1 MNRFAVIKSVFLIVL
16 AVFLQQVSFAEGAPV
31 SENTTSVSAEKK
43 GGEELNAK
51 EVILDHILDAHQFH
65 FFSIPKAD
73 GTKWDAVIN
82 LPCIVFSPGHG
93 VSFFGFGKM
102 EEEGNYDG
110 YTLNADKKFIRED
123 DAEAKVYDLS
133 ITKNVVTMFISFAL
147 LILIFRGVATR
158 YTTKPNE
165 APKGMQNFMEMVILF
180 VRDEVARPLIGKH
193 KADRYMPYLL
203 TVFFF
208 IWINNML
215 GLLPFSM
222 NVTGNISVT
231 VTLALFTF
239 VITMFSSKKHY
250 WGHLINPPGV
260 PFGVKLILVPVEILG
275 VFTKPFALLIR
286 LFANI
291 TAGHL
296 IVLSFILLI
305 FIFSKMSL
313 IAGVA
318 VSPLSVAFSVAIYFL
333 ELLVA
338 VLQAFIFTMLSALY
352 IGESSADHGHE
363 EHAH

>member
-1 MNRFAVIKSVFLIVL
+1 MKFSILSKLLFVAVL
-16 AVFLQQVSFAEGAPV
+16 AGFFGFAAYA
-31 SENTTSVSAEKK
+31 ENEPEVINPEQNTVAEHK

-65 FFSIPKAD
+65 FFSFPKAD
-73 GTKWDAVIN
+73 GTKWDCVIN
-82 LPCIVFSPGHG
+82 LPCIVYCPGHG
-93 VSFFGFGKM
+93 LSFFGYGKL
-102 EEEGNYDG
+102 EETGSYRG
-110 YTLNADKKFIRED
+110 FKINADKKIERED
-123 DAEAKVYDLS
+123 GGKLYDFS
-133 ITKNVVTMFISFAL
+133 ITKNVVTMVIAFGL
-147 LILIFRGVATR
+147 LLLIFRSVSKR
-158 YTTKPNE
+158 YQTNPTS
-165 APKGMQNFMEMVILF
+165 APKGIQNFMEVVILF

-231 VTLALFTF
+231 ITLALFTF

-250 WGHLINPPGV
+250 WGHLLNPPGV
-260 PFGVKLILVPVEILG
+260 PFGVKLILVPVEVLG

>member
-1 MNRFAVIKSVFLIVL
+1 MKHFAVIKVVFVALFAVMFQLSVFAENEPETLNRE
-16 AVFLQQVSFAEGAPV
+16 QVQ
-31 SENTTSVSAEKK
+31 SENK

-65 FFSIPKAD
+65 FFSIPKED

-82 LPCIVFSPGHG
+82 LPCILFSPGHG
-93 VSFFGFGKM
+93 ISVFGFGSI
-102 EEEGNYDG
+102 EEEGHYKDFVLDHE
-110 YTLNADKKFIRED
+110 TKKIGRED
-123 DAEAKVYDLS
+123 GGKVYDFS
-133 ITKNVVTMFISFAL
+133 ITKNVVTMLISFAL
-147 LILIFRGVATR
+147 LILIFKMVATR
-158 YTTKPNE
+158 YTSNPNK
-165 APKGMQNFMEMVILF
+165 APKGIQNFMEVIILF

-250 WGHLINPPGV
+250 WGHLLNPPGV
-260 PFGVKLILVPVEILG
+260 PAGVKLILVPVEVLG

-338 VLQAFIFTMLSALY
+338 ILQAFIFTMLSALY